1 MSTQRNP
8 RKGRRAAL
16 YLLAVAGLAGYS
28 ASRAEEAL
36 GPSPAPRSSA
46 PWTAPAGRDWNLR
59 ATPVVDVVRRVKEAV
74 VNIHSERTAQAHH
87 TDDFFQVAP
96 SQGRVNGMGTGVI
109 IDPRGF
115 LLTNQHVVDEVHS
128 LRVRLADGTSTPAR
142 VLARDPDADLALL
155 KIDVHKLLPT
165 MPLGTSSDLL
175 VGETVIAIGNA
186 FGYEHTVTVGVVS
199 AVARDVA
206 LNKEVSYKA
215 LIQTDASIN
224 PGNSG
229 GPLLNVKGEL
239 VGLNVAI
246 RAGAQGIGFAIP
258 VDSVVKV
265 GARLL
270 AQASGGSRE
279 RRASSGRSSG
289 AHAATGLVVRDQV
302 HPETSN
308 RDETRRS
315 LVVEAVEPDS
325 PAQKA
330 GVRPGD
336 ILLQVGDVPCVCGID
351 LERAVIDEQGAL
363 LGSVRLSIRVKREGH
378 EQRVE
383 LALEARA
390 EPAVAE
396 TTTNDRP
403 PTRPAGR
410 PSGDAEGATEVVWRR
425 LGLRLQSVG
434 AEGVSRSH
442 PQLRGG
448 LTVIDVR
455 PDSPAERSG
464 IQRLDVLV
472 GLHQWEML
480 NLDNV
485 LFVLNHPDL
494 ATFQPMR
501 FYILRAGQVHRGW
514 LQGD

>member
-1 MSTQRNP
+1 
-8 RKGRRAAL
+8 
-16 YLLAVAGLAGYS
+16 
-28 ASRAEEAL
+28 
-36 GPSPAPRSSA
+36 
-46 PWTAPAGRDWNLR
+46 
-59 ATPVVDVVRRVKEAV
+59 VDVVRRVREAV
-74 VNIHSERTAQAHH
+74 VNIHSERTAAASRRG
-87 TDDFFQVAP
+87 DDFPGVSP
-96 SQGRVNGMGTGVI
+96 SQGRVNGMGTGVV

-115 LLTNQHVVDEVHS
+115 ILTNQHVVDEVHS
-128 LRVRLADGTSTPAR
+128 LRVRLADGTTTAAR
-142 VLARDPDADLALL
+142 ILARDPDADLALV
-155 KIDVHKLLPT
+155 KIDVRKPLPT

-199 AVARDVA
+199 AVSRDVA
-206 LNKEVSYKA
+206 LNKDVSYKA

-270 AQASGGSRE
+270 AQASTGSRDH
-279 RRASSGRSSG
+279 RAAYSGRPTG

-302 HPETSN
+302 HPELGNREQPTAN
-308 RDETRRS
+308 RDDARRS

-330 GVRPGD
+330 GIRPGD
-336 ILLQVGDVPCVCGID
+336 ILVQVGDVACVCGID
-351 LERAVIDEQGAL
+351 LERAVLDDQGVL
-363 LGSVRLSIRVKREGH
+363 LGGVRLPIRWRRDGV
-378 EQRVE
+378 EQRAA
-383 LALEARA
+383 LTLEARA

-396 TTTNDRP
+396 SLGNDRP
-403 PTRPAGR
+403 PTHPAGR
-410 PSGDAEGATEVVWRR
+410 PGGDTDNAAETVWRR

-434 AEGVSRSH
+434 TEAVSRSH

-448 LTVIDVR
+448 LAVVDVR

-464 IQRLDVLV
+464 IQKFDVLV